1 MEFRFTEDEVA
12 FRKELREFLKT
23 EIPPE
28 WNEPQPDIYAEGA
41 LEAQIRRKLGEKGW
55 RTMAWPKEYGGQ
67 GASFMKQLIYKE
79 EIVYN
84 DAKRMDDQ
92 GVDFI
97 GPSIILHG
105 TEEQKKYHLTRIASG
120 EEWWCQGYS
129 EPEAGSDL
137 ASLQTRAVEDGD
149 DYVINGQKIWTSYA
163 HLANWMHILTRTD
176 TDASKPKHRGITYFL
191 LDMKTPGITIRPLIT
206 MAGHHHFNEVF
217 FDNVRVP
224 KSNMLGELN
233 RGWYVAMST
242 LDFERSGVEF
252 PAEARRVLEQIV
264 EYARE
269 AKHNGR
275 ALIEDQVVS
284 AKLAERA
291 IEIEVSRL
299 LSYRIAWMQGQDLV
313 PNAEASI
320 GKLFGSEISQRLA
333 DTVMQVLG
341 LSSQL
346 VEGSKWAA
354 IRGKIEAYYL
364 NTIATTIY
372 SGTSEIQRNIIATRG
387 LGLPRGG

>member
-291 IEIEVSRL
+291 VEIEVSRL